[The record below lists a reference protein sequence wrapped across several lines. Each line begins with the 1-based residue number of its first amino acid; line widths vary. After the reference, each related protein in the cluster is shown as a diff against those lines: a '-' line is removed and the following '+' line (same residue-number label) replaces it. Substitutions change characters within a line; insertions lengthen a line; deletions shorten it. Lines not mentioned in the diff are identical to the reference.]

1 MVPVAVGLGVMA
13 ANLIGN
19 QLNSAA
25 QQEAKEQGR
34 AYLRG
39 AQSQANTAYSNIID
53 GINDY
58 YDRRRG
64 SLGTS
69 SDADAYRQLI
79 AGYNVDDY
87 VYTPGKFEGSE
98 FDTAGDRSQYINPYY
113 QQIIG
118 DTAEQVQHTAAG
130 AGVGRG
136 SGAAYQIAKEVAEKN
151 RELYNDAYGR
161 YQDARD
167 FAYGKYND
175 YIQNMQNALAQRR
188 AAMDSKISMTGNL
201 ANDYVSTMDAQM
213 SDMLKAKQD
222 RIGAQTSY
230 ATAMAGLY

>member
-1 MVPVAVGLGVMA
+1 MPFPIAAAAIMAGASLLGNAMSSANEAESRESGRRYLSSMQGNTDSKYADILNDIERYYGKRLGALGNAGDVANYRGLVEGYDP
-13 ANLIGN
+13 N
-19 QLNSAA
+19 QM
-25 QQEAKEQGR
+25 
-34 AYLRG
+34 Y
-39 AQSQANTAYSNIID
+39 
-53 GINDY
+53 
-58 YDRRRG
+58 
-64 SLGTS
+64 
-69 SDADAYRQLI
+69 
-79 AGYNVDDY
+79 
-87 VYTPGKFEGSE
+87 YTPGQFDEKEEVGSVN
-98 FDTAGDRSQYINPYY
+98 DYINPYY

-188 AAMDSKISMTGNL
+188 AAMDSKISLTGNL

-213 SDMLKAKQD
+213 GDMLKAKQD
-222 RIGAQTSY
+222 RIGTQTSY

>member
-1 MVPVAVGLGVMA
+1 MLASSNEAESREAGRRYLTSMQGNTDSKYADILNNIQNYYGNRLGAFGNASDVANYRGLV
-13 ANLIGN
+13 
-19 QLNSAA
+19 
-25 QQEAKEQGR
+25 
-34 AYLRG
+34 
-39 AQSQANTAYSNIID
+39 
-53 GINDY
+53 
-58 YDRRRG
+58 
-64 SLGTS
+64 
-69 SDADAYRQLI
+69 DAYDPNQM
-79 AGYNVDDY
+79 Y
-87 VYTPGKFEGSE
+87 YTPGE
-98 FDTAGDRSQYINPYY
+98 FDATKEVGTVNDFINPYY
-113 QQIIG
+113 QQIID

-161 YQDARD
+161 YKDARD

-188 AAMDSKISMTGNL
+188 AAMDSKISLTGNL

-222 RIGAQTSY
+222 RIGTQTSY

>member
-1 MVPVAVGLGVMA
+1 MPYPVAAAAIMAGTGLLG
-13 ANLIGN
+13 NLIASNNDAESRENGRRYLTSM
-19 QLNSAA
+19 QGATDTKYADILNDI
-25 QQEAKEQGR
+25 GR
-34 AYLRG
+34 
-39 AQSQANTAYSNIID
+39 
-53 GINDY
+53 Y
-58 YDRRRG
+58 YDKRLGAFGNANDVANYRG
-64 SLGTS
+64 LVESYDPTQM
-69 SDADAYRQLI
+69 Y
-79 AGYNVDDY
+79 
-87 VYTPGKFEGSE
+87 YTPGE
-98 FDTAGDRSQYINPYY
+98 FDTEKAVGSVNDYINPYY

-161 YQDARD
+161 YKDARD
-167 FAYGKYND
+167 FEYGKYND

-188 AAMDSKISMTGNL
+188 AAMDSKISLTGNL

-222 RIGAQTSY
+222 RIGSQTSY

>member
-1 MVPVAVGLGVMA
+1 MPYPVAAAAIMA
-13 ANLIGN
+13 
-19 QLNSAA
+19 
-25 QQEAKEQGR
+25 
-34 AYLRG
+34 
-39 AQSQANTAYSNIID
+39 
-53 GINDY
+53 
-58 YDRRRG
+58 
-64 SLGTS
+64 GTS
-69 SDADAYRQLI
+69 LLGNMLASSNEAESRAEGRRYLTSMQGNTDSKYADILNDIQNYYGNRLGAFGTADDVAKYRGLVDAYDPNQM
-79 AGYNVDDY
+79 Y
-87 VYTPGKFEGSE
+87 YTPGE
-98 FDTAGDRSQYINPYY
+98 FDASEVGTVEDYVNPYY

-118 DTAEQVQHTAAG
+118 DTADQVQHTAAG

-136 SGAAYQIAKEVAEKN
+136 SGAAYQIAKEVAETN
-151 RELYNDAYGR
+151 REMYNDAYGR
-161 YQDARD
+161 YKDARD

-222 RIGAQTSY
+222 RIGTQTSY

>member
-1 MVPVAVGLGVMA
+1 MQGSTDSKYSD
-13 ANLIGN
+13 I
-19 QLNSAA
+19 LNDI
-25 QQEAKEQGR
+25 ER
-34 AYLRG
+34 
-39 AQSQANTAYSNIID
+39 
-53 GINDY
+53 Y
-58 YDRRRG
+58 YDKRLGAFGNADDVANYRG
-64 SLGTS
+64 LV
-69 SDADAYRQLI
+69 DAYDPNQM
-79 AGYNVDDY
+79 Y
-87 VYTPGKFEGSE
+87 YTPGE
-98 FDTAGDRSQYINPYY
+98 FDTEKAVGSVNDYVNPYY

-161 YQDARD
+161 YKDARD
-167 FAYGKYND
+167 FEYSKYND
-175 YIQNMQNALAQRR
+175 YIRNMQNALEQRR
-188 AAMDSKISMTGNL
+188 AAMDSKISLTGNL

-222 RIGAQTSY
+222 RIGSQTSY

>member
-1 MVPVAVGLGVMA
+1 MPYPVAAAAIMAGTGLLGNLLASSNEAESREAGRRYLTSMQGA
-13 ANLIGN
+13 TDSKYADILNDIQSYYGNRLGAFGNANDVSN
-19 QLNSAA
+19 
-25 QQEAKEQGR
+25 
-34 AYLRG
+34 YRG
-39 AQSQANTAYSNIID
+39 
-53 GINDY
+53 
-58 YDRRRG
+58 
-64 SLGTS
+64 LV
-69 SDADAYRQLI
+69 DAYDPNQM
-79 AGYNVDDY
+79 Y
-87 VYTPGKFEGSE
+87 YTPGE
-98 FDTAGDRSQYINPYY
+98 FDAEKEVGTVNDYVNPYY

-118 DTAEQVQHTAAG
+118 DTADQVQHTAAG

-161 YQDARD
+161 YKDARD

-188 AAMDSKISMTGNL
+188 AAMDSKISLTGNL

-213 SDMLKAKQD
+213 GDMLKAKQD
-222 RIGAQTSY
+222 RIGSQTSY

>member
-1 MVPVAVGLGVMA
+1 MPYPVAAAAIMAGTGLLG
-13 ANLIGN
+13 NLLASSNEAESREAGRRYLTSMQGATDSKYADI
-19 QLNSAA
+19 LNDI
-25 QQEAKEQGR
+25 QG
-34 AYLRG
+34 
-39 AQSQANTAYSNIID
+39 
-53 GINDY
+53 Y
-58 YDRRRG
+58 YDKRLGAFGNANDVANYRG
-64 SLGTS
+64 LVE
-69 SDADAYRQLI
+69 AYDPTQM
-79 AGYNVDDY
+79 Y
-87 VYTPGKFEGSE
+87 YTPGE
-98 FDTAGDRSQYINPYY
+98 FDAAKEVGTVNDYVNPYY

-161 YQDARD
+161 YKDARD

-188 AAMDSKISMTGNL
+188 AAMDSKISLTGNL
-201 ANDYVSTMDAQM
+201 ANDYVSTMDSQM

-222 RIGAQTSY
+222 RIGSQTSY

>member
-1 MVPVAVGLGVMA
+1 MAFPIAAAAIMAGASLLGNAMASANEAESRENGRRYLSTMQGNTDSKYAEILGDIDKYYGNRLGAFGNDKDVTKYRGLVEGYDP
-13 ANLIGN
+13 N
-19 QLNSAA
+19 QL
-25 QQEAKEQGR
+25 
-34 AYLRG
+34 Y
-39 AQSQANTAYSNIID
+39 
-53 GINDY
+53 
-58 YDRRRG
+58 
-64 SLGTS
+64 
-69 SDADAYRQLI
+69 
-79 AGYNVDDY
+79 
-87 VYTPGKFEGSE
+87 YTPGQ
-98 FDTAGDRSQYINPYY
+98 FDAKAEVGTVNDYINPYY
-113 QQIIG
+113 QQIID

-136 SGAAYQIAKEVAEKN
+136 SGAAYQIAKEVAERN

-188 AAMDSKISMTGNL
+188 AAMDSKISLTGNL

-213 SDMLKAKQD
+213 SDVLKAKQD
-222 RIGAQTSY
+222 RIGSQTSY

>member
-1 MVPVAVGLGVMA
+1 MPFPVAAAAIMAGASLLGNLMSSSKEAESREEGRRYLTSMQGATDSKYADILNNIQNYYGNRLGAFGNASDVANYRGLV
-13 ANLIGN
+13 
-19 QLNSAA
+19 
-25 QQEAKEQGR
+25 
-34 AYLRG
+34 
-39 AQSQANTAYSNIID
+39 
-53 GINDY
+53 
-58 YDRRRG
+58 
-64 SLGTS
+64 
-69 SDADAYRQLI
+69 DAYDPNQM
-79 AGYNVDDY
+79 Y
-87 VYTPGKFEGSE
+87 YTPGE
-98 FDTAGDRSQYINPYY
+98 FDATKEVGSVNDYINPYY

-161 YQDARD
+161 YKDARD

-188 AAMDSKISMTGNL
+188 AAMDSKISLTGNL

-222 RIGAQTSY
+222 RIGTQTSY

>member
-1 MVPVAVGLGVMA
+1 MPFPVAAAAIMA
-13 ANLIGN
+13 
-19 QLNSAA
+19 
-25 QQEAKEQGR
+25 
-34 AYLRG
+34 
-39 AQSQANTAYSNIID
+39 
-53 GINDY
+53 
-58 YDRRRG
+58 
-64 SLGTS
+64 GTS
-69 SDADAYRQLI
+69 LLGNMLASSNEAESREAGRRYLTSMQGNTDSKYADILNDIQNYYGNRLGAFGTADDVANYRNLVESYDPDQM
-79 AGYNVDDY
+79 Y
-87 VYTPGKFEGSE
+87 YTPGQFDESE
-98 FDTAGDRSQYINPYY
+98 VGTVNDYINPYY

-161 YQDARD
+161 YKDARD

-188 AAMDSKISMTGNL
+188 AAMDSKIALTGNL

-222 RIGAQTSY
+222 RIGTQTSY

>member
-1 MVPVAVGLGVMA
+1 MPFPVAAAAIMAGASLLG
-13 ANLIGN
+13 NLMSSSKESESREEGRRYLTSMQGATDSKYADILNDIG
-19 QLNSAA
+19 
-25 QQEAKEQGR
+25 R
-34 AYLRG
+34 
-39 AQSQANTAYSNIID
+39 
-53 GINDY
+53 Y
-58 YDRRRG
+58 YDKRLGAFGNAGDVAKYRG
-64 SLGTS
+64 LV
-69 SDADAYRQLI
+69 DAYDPTQM
-79 AGYNVDDY
+79 Y
-87 VYTPGKFEGSE
+87 YTPGE
-98 FDTAGDRSQYINPYY
+98 FDEKAEVGSVNDYINPYY

-188 AAMDSKISMTGNL
+188 AAMDSKISLTGNL
-201 ANDYVSTMDAQM
+201 ANDYVSTMDSQM

-222 RIGAQTSY
+222 RIGSQTSY

>member
-1 MVPVAVGLGVMA
+1 MPFPVAAAAIMA
-13 ANLIGN
+13 
-19 QLNSAA
+19 
-25 QQEAKEQGR
+25 
-34 AYLRG
+34 
-39 AQSQANTAYSNIID
+39 
-53 GINDY
+53 
-58 YDRRRG
+58 
-64 SLGTS
+64 GTS
-69 SDADAYRQLI
+69 LLGNMLASSNEAESREAGRRYLTSMQGNTDSKYADILNNIQNYYGNRLGAFGNASDVANYRGLVDAYDPNQM
-79 AGYNVDDY
+79 Y
-87 VYTPGKFEGSE
+87 YTPGE
-98 FDTAGDRSQYINPYY
+98 FDATKEVGTVNDFINPYY
-113 QQIIG
+113 QQIID

-161 YQDARD
+161 YKDARD

-188 AAMDSKISMTGNL
+188 AAMDSKISLTGNL

-222 RIGAQTSY
+222 RIGTQTSY

>member
-1 MVPVAVGLGVMA
+1 MPFPVAAAAIMAGTGLLG
-13 ANLIGN
+13 NLLASSNEAESREAGRRYLTSMQGATDSKYADI
-19 QLNSAA
+19 LNDI
-25 QQEAKEQGR
+25 QG
-34 AYLRG
+34 
-39 AQSQANTAYSNIID
+39 
-53 GINDY
+53 Y
-58 YDRRRG
+58 YDKRLGAFGNANDVANYRG
-64 SLGTS
+64 LV
-69 SDADAYRQLI
+69 DAYDPNQM
-79 AGYNVDDY
+79 Y
-87 VYTPGKFEGSE
+87 YTPGE
-98 FDTAGDRSQYINPYY
+98 FDAEKEVGTVNDYVNPYY

-161 YQDARD
+161 YKDARD

-188 AAMDSKISMTGNL
+188 AAMDSKISLTGNL

-213 SDMLKAKQD
+213 GDMLKAKQD
-222 RIGAQTSY
+222 RIGTQTSY

>member
-1 MVPVAVGLGVMA
+1 MPYPVAAAAIMAGTGLLG
-13 ANLIGN
+13 NLIASHNDAESRENGRRYLTTM
-19 QLNSAA
+19 QGSTDSKYADILNDI
-25 QQEAKEQGR
+25 ER
-34 AYLRG
+34 
-39 AQSQANTAYSNIID
+39 
-53 GINDY
+53 Y
-58 YDRRRG
+58 YDKRLGAFGNADDVANYRG
-64 SLGTS
+64 LV
-69 SDADAYRQLI
+69 DAYDPNQM
-79 AGYNVDDY
+79 Y
-87 VYTPGKFEGSE
+87 YTPGE
-98 FDTAGDRSQYINPYY
+98 FDTEKAVGSVNDYVNPYY

-161 YQDARD
+161 YKDARD
-167 FAYGKYND
+167 FEYGKYND

-188 AAMDSKISMTGNL
+188 AAMDSKISLTGNL

-222 RIGAQTSY
+222 RIGSQTSY

>member
-1 MVPVAVGLGVMA
+1 MPFPVAAAAIMAGASLLGNLMSSSKEAESREEGRRYLTSMQGATDSKYADILNNIQNYYGNRLGAFGNASDVANYRGLV
-13 ANLIGN
+13 
-19 QLNSAA
+19 
-25 QQEAKEQGR
+25 
-34 AYLRG
+34 
-39 AQSQANTAYSNIID
+39 
-53 GINDY
+53 
-58 YDRRRG
+58 
-64 SLGTS
+64 
-69 SDADAYRQLI
+69 DAYDPNQM
-79 AGYNVDDY
+79 Y
-87 VYTPGKFEGSE
+87 YTPGE
-98 FDTAGDRSQYINPYY
+98 FDATKEVGSVNDYINPYY
-113 QQIIG
+113 QQIID
-118 DTAEQVQHTAAG
+118 DTTEQVQHTAAG

-161 YQDARD
+161 YKDARD

-188 AAMDSKISMTGNL
+188 AAMDSKISLTGNL

-222 RIGAQTSY
+222 RIGTQTSY

>member
-1 MVPVAVGLGVMA
+1 MPYPVAAAAIMAGTGLLG
-13 ANLIGN
+13 NLIASHNDAESRENGRRYLTTM
-19 QLNSAA
+19 QGSTDSKYADILNDI
-25 QQEAKEQGR
+25 ER
-34 AYLRG
+34 
-39 AQSQANTAYSNIID
+39 
-53 GINDY
+53 Y
-58 YDRRRG
+58 YDKRLGALGNAGDVANYRG
-64 SLGTS
+64 LVE
-69 SDADAYRQLI
+69 AYDPTQM
-79 AGYNVDDY
+79 Y
-87 VYTPGKFEGSE
+87 YTPGE
-98 FDTAGDRSQYINPYY
+98 FDTEKAVGSVNDYVNPYY

-161 YQDARD
+161 YKDARD
-167 FAYGKYND
+167 FEYGKYND

-188 AAMDSKISMTGNL
+188 AAMDSKISLTGNL

-222 RIGAQTSY
+222 RIGSQTSY

>member
-1 MVPVAVGLGVMA
+1 MAGTGLLG
-13 ANLIGN
+13 NLIASHNDAESRENGRRYLTSM
-19 QLNSAA
+19 QGATDTKYADILNDI
-25 QQEAKEQGR
+25 GR
-34 AYLRG
+34 
-39 AQSQANTAYSNIID
+39 
-53 GINDY
+53 Y
-58 YDRRRG
+58 YDKRLGAFGNANDVANYRG
-64 SLGTS
+64 LVESYDPTQM
-69 SDADAYRQLI
+69 Y
-79 AGYNVDDY
+79 
-87 VYTPGKFEGSE
+87 YTPGE
-98 FDTAGDRSQYINPYY
+98 FDTEKAVGSVNDYINPYY

-161 YQDARD
+161 YKDARD
-167 FAYGKYND
+167 FEYSKYND

-188 AAMDSKISMTGNL
+188 AAMDSKISLTGNL

-222 RIGAQTSY
+222 RIGSQTSY

>member
-1 MVPVAVGLGVMA
+1 MPYPVAAAAIMAGTGLLG
-13 ANLIGN
+13 NLIASHNDAESRENGRRYLTTM
-19 QLNSAA
+19 QGSTDSKYADILNDI
-25 QQEAKEQGR
+25 ER
-34 AYLRG
+34 
-39 AQSQANTAYSNIID
+39 
-53 GINDY
+53 Y
-58 YDRRRG
+58 YDKRLGAFGNADDVANYRG
-64 SLGTS
+64 LV
-69 SDADAYRQLI
+69 DAYDPNQM
-79 AGYNVDDY
+79 Y
-87 VYTPGKFEGSE
+87 YTPGE
-98 FDTAGDRSQYINPYY
+98 FDTEKAVGSVNDYVNPYY

-161 YQDARD
+161 YKDARD
-167 FAYGKYND
+167 FEYSKYND
-175 YIQNMQNALAQRR
+175 YIRNMQNALEQRR
-188 AAMDSKISMTGNL
+188 AAMDSKISLTGNL

-222 RIGAQTSY
+222 RIGSQTSY

>member
-1 MVPVAVGLGVMA
+1 MPFPVAAAAIMAGASLLGNMLA
-13 ANLIGN
+13 SSNESESREAGRRYLTSMQGN
-19 QLNSAA
+19 TDSKYAD
-25 QQEAKEQGR
+25 
-34 AYLRG
+34 
-39 AQSQANTAYSNIID
+39 I
-53 GINDY
+53 INDIQNY
-58 YDRRRG
+58 YGNRLGAFGTADDVAKYRG
-64 SLGTS
+64 LV
-69 SDADAYRQLI
+69 DAYDPNQM
-79 AGYNVDDY
+79 Y
-87 VYTPGKFEGSE
+87 YTPGE
-98 FDTAGDRSQYINPYY
+98 FDTEKAVGSVNDYINPYY

-161 YQDARD
+161 YKDARD

-188 AAMDSKISMTGNL
+188 AAMDSKISLTGNL

-213 SDMLKAKQD
+213 GDMLKAKQD
-222 RIGAQTSY
+222 RIGTQTSY

>member
-1 MVPVAVGLGVMA
+1 MAGTGLLG
-13 ANLIGN
+13 NLIASHNDAESRENGRRYLTTM
-19 QLNSAA
+19 QGSTDSKYADILNDI
-25 QQEAKEQGR
+25 ER
-34 AYLRG
+34 
-39 AQSQANTAYSNIID
+39 
-53 GINDY
+53 Y
-58 YDRRRG
+58 YDKRLGAFGNADDVANYRG
-64 SLGTS
+64 LV
-69 SDADAYRQLI
+69 DAYDPNQM
-79 AGYNVDDY
+79 Y
-87 VYTPGKFEGSE
+87 YTPGE
-98 FDTAGDRSQYINPYY
+98 FDTEKAVGSVNDYVNPYY

-161 YQDARD
+161 YKDARD
-167 FAYGKYND
+167 FEYGKYND

-188 AAMDSKISMTGNL
+188 AAMDSKISLTGNL

-222 RIGAQTSY
+222 RIGSQTSY

>member
-1 MVPVAVGLGVMA
+1 M
-13 ANLIGN
+13 
-19 QLNSAA
+19 
-25 QQEAKEQGR
+25 
-34 AYLRG
+34 Y
-39 AQSQANTAYSNIID
+39 
-53 GINDY
+53 
-58 YDRRRG
+58 
-64 SLGTS
+64 
-69 SDADAYRQLI
+69 
-79 AGYNVDDY
+79 
-87 VYTPGKFEGSE
+87 YTPGE
-98 FDTAGDRSQYINPYY
+98 FDTEKAVGSVNDYVNPYY

-161 YQDARD
+161 YKDARD
-167 FAYGKYND
+167 FEYGKYND

-188 AAMDSKISMTGNL
+188 AAMDSKISLTGNL

-213 SDMLKAKQD
+213 GDMLKAKQD
-222 RIGAQTSY
+222 RIGSQTSY